1 MRSLELTVRTHRLL
15 PHWGKQPGA
24 TRAARVRISLD
35 PLRIETWSKEIGR
48 DEAGEPIAGW
58 RGAELSD
65 YLGQIR
71 YEDIIEELARLQLAG
86 GTTDAQP

>member
-58 RGAELSD
+58 RGAALSD
-65 YLGQIR
+65 YL
-71 YEDIIEELARLQLAG
+71 DIIEELARLQLAG